1 MTKMRFWELMDE
13 FRDKSNGDNELF
25 LQSAHEYL
33 NNCNIEEVYYFGGY
47 LGAYIESV
55 NESIWIDM
63 ACKVING
70 YVSDDTGLYFTLWL
84 ISQGEEILLKA
95 LIDPDSLTEI
105 PNIPFG
111 NAEFE
116 LLMSLTYEL
125 IGEDID
131 IEKISAIQL
140 KCLKIITLDINY
152 KDNDKYGNYES
163 FEDGMEDIPNILP
176 RLIERAALENFDWK
190 NLYEF

>member
-95 LIDPDSLTEI
+95 LVDPDSLTEI

-140 KCLKIITLDINY
+140 KCLEIITLDINY